1 MIEDA
6 ETSEVAGEGP
16 VAVRQPGRSSG
27 FADLRELWAYRELL
41 YFLTW
46 REVKV
51 SYKQTVLGAA
61 WAILQ
66 PFFTMVVFSLIFGRL
81 ARMPSDGVP
90 YPIWSYAALLP
101 WQFFAQA
108 LSSASGS
115 VVANA
120 NLIRKVYFPRL
131 AAPMSGVLFG
141 LVDFAIAFGVL
152 VLMMAYYGL
161 GPSWRV
167 LLLPAFLVL
176 AILTALGA
184 GLWLSALTVNYRD
197 FKFVLPFLSQVWLFV
212 TPVIYPSSLLE
223 QPWRTVYGL
232 NPMVGVVEGFRWAL
246 LGTSRPG
253 PMVYLSVVSALALL
267 ASGFAYFRRVERTF
281 ADVV

>member
-1 MIEDA
+1 MIELD
-6 ETSEVAGEGP
+6 ERREAGRDDP
-16 VAVRQPGRSSG
+16 VVVRKPGRSNG
-27 FADLRELWAYRELL
+27 IANLRELWVSRELL

-51 SYKQTVLGAA
+51 RYKQTVLGAA

-66 PFFTMVVFSLIFGRL
+66 PLFTMVVFSLIFGRL

-101 WQFFAQA
+101 WQFFSQA

-115 VVANA
+115 VIANA

-141 LVDFAIAFGVL
+141 LVDFSIAFGVL
-152 VLMMAYYGL
+152 VLMMCHYGL

-167 LLLPAFLVL
+167 LLLPAFLLL

-184 GLWLSALTVNYRD
+184 GLWLSALTVRYRD
-197 FKFVLPFLSQVWLFV
+197 FKFVLPFLSQVWLFA

-223 QPWRTVYGL
+223 EPWRSIYGL

-246 LGTSRPG
+246 LGTARPG
-253 PMVYLSVVSALALL
+253 PMVYVSIVSALALL
-267 ASGFAYFRRVERTF
+267 ASGFAYFNRVERTF

>member
-1 MIEDA
+1 VIEDS
-6 ETSEVAGEGP
+6 ETSDVAWEGP
-16 VAVRQPGRSSG
+16 VAVRAPGRSG
-27 FADLRELWAYRELL
+27 GLADLQELWAYRELL

-51 SYKQTVLGAA
+51 RYKQTVLGAA

-66 PFFTMVVFSLIFGRL
+66 PFFTMVVFSLIFGKL

-141 LVDFAIAFGVL
+141 LVDFTIAFGVL

-167 LLLPAFLVL
+167 FLLPAFLIL

-184 GLWLSALTVNYRD
+184 GLWLSALTVSYRD

-253 PMVYLSVVSALALL
+253 PMVYVSVVSAFALL

>member
-1 MIEDA
+1 MIEGMDA
-6 ETSEVAGEGP
+6 RKVGGGGL
-16 VAVRQPGRSSG
+16 VAVRQPGRSR
-27 FADLRELWAYRELL
+27 ALVDLRELWAYRELL

-51 SYKQTVLGAA
+51 RYKQTVLGAA

-66 PFFTMVVFSLIFGRL
+66 PVFTMVVFSLVFGRL
-81 ARMPSDGVP
+81 ARVPSDGVP

-101 WQFFAQA
+101 WQFFAQS

-131 AAPMSGVLFG
+131 AAPASGVLFG
-141 LVDFAIAFGVL
+141 LVDFSIAFAIL
-152 VLMMAYYGL
+152 VLMMAYYGV
-161 GPSWRV
+161 GPSWGV

-184 GLWLSALTVNYRD
+184 GLWLSALTVRYRD
-197 FKFVLPFLSQVWLFV
+197 FRFVLPFLSQVWLFV

-246 LGTSRPG
+246 LGTASPG
-253 PMVYLSVVSALALL
+253 PMVYLSVVSALVLL
-267 ASGFAYFRRVERTF
+267 ASGFTYFRKVARFF